1 MAVTLRLS
9 RHGKKG
15 NPFYRIVATETTFCR
30 DGKYL
35 EIVGSYDPMQD
46 PPKAVLK
53 EERVK
58 TFINNGA
65 KASRLVR
72 NLIIAN
78 IPNFIEEKEKAQREK
93 IQANRRKRK
102 ERAKERA

>member
-15 NPFYRIVATETTFCR
+15 NPFYRIVATETTFRR

-46 PPKAVLK
+46 PPVTVLK

-58 TFINNGA
+58 TLVNNGA
-65 KASRLVR
+65 KASKLVR
-72 NLIIAN
+72 NLIIAK
-78 IPNFIEEKEKAQREK
+78 IPNLIEEKEAAQKAK